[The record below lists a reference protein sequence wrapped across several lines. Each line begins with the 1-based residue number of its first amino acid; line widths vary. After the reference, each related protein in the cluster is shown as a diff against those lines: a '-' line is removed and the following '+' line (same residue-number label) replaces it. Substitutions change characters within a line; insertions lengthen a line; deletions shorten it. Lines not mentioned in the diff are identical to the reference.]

1 MSLRNE
7 RVRKELMRDISD
19 IFRKEVRGLEGVV
32 SIVDVEVS
40 HDNSYAKVFYSVLGS
55 PEQIEKDKNIIEKN
69 TGKVRFE
76 IGKRIRLRVTP
87 EIKFIYSGPVISVF
101 NLFFPKPLWI
111 HWFNNPPK
119 ELSRS
124 IIITFLIPSSSAT
137 VAEVI
142 PETPPPITIKSYI

>member
-1 MSLRNE
+1 MSLRNQ

-69 TGKVRFE
+69 TGRVRYE
-76 IGKRIRLRVTP
+76 VGKRIKLRVTP
-87 EIKFIYSGPVISVF
+87 EIKFVYSDGLEQGSRVLDLIDKIS
-101 NLFFPKPLWI
+101 KG
-111 HWFNNPPK
+111 
-119 ELSRS
+119 E
-124 IIITFLIPSSSAT
+124 
-137 VAEVI
+137 
-142 PETPPPITIKSYI
+142 IK